1 MKRENLIHY
10 VKRLDSNFSK
20 IIKKYKSKRMV
31 IFIDRN
37 VSKYYLE
44 KIKKGV
50 IIGNQNNI
58 TYKTLALNEN
68 SKNLNSIKKVID
80 FFIKYQIDKKT
91 IIFSVGGGVFK

>member
-44 KIKKGV
+44 KIKGV

-68 SKNLNSIKKVID
+68 SKNLNSIKKLSI
-80 FFIKYQIDKKT
+80 
-91 IIFSVGGGVFK
+91 SL